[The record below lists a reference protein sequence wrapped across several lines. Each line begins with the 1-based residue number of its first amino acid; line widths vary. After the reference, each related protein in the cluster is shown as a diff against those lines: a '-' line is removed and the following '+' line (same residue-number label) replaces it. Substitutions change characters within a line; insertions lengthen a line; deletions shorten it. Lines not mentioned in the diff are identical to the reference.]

1 MIILRKQYK
10 EIPYNK
16 ENIEKY
22 KSKNNLL
29 KHARSD
35 KNTEGIMLIDKN
47 TNDLIGY
54 IAWEDNYIIALEVLS
69 DYRGSGYG
77 DILLEKAIKSGC
89 SKLSVSKKN
98 TVAINLYK
106 KYGFKR
112 TKDIND
118 KVIEMEL
125 KS

>member
-22 KSKNNLL
+22 KSSDNLL

-35 KNTEGIMLIDKN
+35 KNTDGIMLVDKN

-69 DYRGSGYG
+69 DYRGSGFG
-77 DILLEKAIKSGC
+77 DILLEKAIKNGC
-89 SKLSVSKKN
+89 SMLSVSKKN

-118 KVIEMEL
+118 KVIEMKL
-125 KS
+125 N

>member
-1 MIILRKQYK
+1 MK
-10 EIPYNK
+10 
-16 ENIEKY
+16 KY
-22 KSKNNLL
+22 KSKDNLL

-35 KNTEGIMLIDKN
+35 KNTEGIMLLDKN
-47 TNDLIGY
+47 TNNLIGY

-69 DYRGSGYG
+69 DYRGSGFG

-106 KYGFKR
+106 KYGFKH

-118 KVIEMEL
+118 KVIEME
-125 KS
+125 

>member
-22 KSKNNLL
+22 KSKDNLL

-35 KNTEGIMLIDKN
+35 KNTEGIMLLDKN

-106 KYGFKR
+106 KYGFKH

-125 KS
+125 K

>member
-1 MIILRKQYK
+1 MIIILRKQYK
-10 EIPYNK
+10 EILYNK

-22 KSKNNLL
+22 KSKDNLL
-29 KHARSD
+29 KHARFD
-35 KNTEGIMLIDKN
+35 KNTKGIMLVDKN

-69 DYRGSGYG
+69 DYRGSGFG
-77 DILLEKAIKSGC
+77 NILLEKAIKSGC

-98 TVAINLYK
+98 IVAINLYK
-106 KYGFKR
+106 KYGFKH

-125 KS
+125 K

>member
-22 KSKNNLL
+22 KSSDNLL

-35 KNTEGIMLIDKN
+35 KNTDGIMLLDKN

-54 IAWEDNYIIALEVLS
+54 IAWENDYIIALEVLS
-69 DYRGSGYG
+69 DYRGSGFG

-89 SKLSVSKKN
+89 NKLSVSKKN

-106 KYGFKR
+106 KHGFIIDKN
-112 TKDIND
+112 IND
-118 KVIEMEL
+118 KVVEMKL
-125 KS
+125 K

>member
-35 KNTEGIMLIDKN
+35 KNTEGIMLVDKN

-69 DYRGSGYG
+69 DYRGSGFG

-98 TVAINLYK
+98 TVAYNLYK
-106 KYGFKR
+106 KYGFKQ

-125 KS
+125 K

>member
-22 KSKNNLL
+22 KSSDNLL

-35 KNTEGIMLIDKN
+35 KNTEGIMLVDKN

-69 DYRGSGYG
+69 DYRGSGFG
-77 DILLEKAIKSGC
+77 NILLEKAIKSGC

-98 TVAINLYK
+98 TIAINLYK
-106 KYGFKR
+106 KYGFKH

-125 KS
+125 K

>member
-22 KSKNNLL
+22 KSKDNLL

-35 KNTEGIMLIDKN
+35 KNTEGIMLVDKN

-69 DYRGSGYG
+69 DYRGNGFG

-89 SKLSVSKKN
+89 SRLSVSKKN
-98 TVAINLYK
+98 TIAINLYK
-106 KYGFKR
+106 KYGFKQ

-125 KS
+125 K

>member
-10 EIPYNK
+10 EISYNK

-22 KSKNNLL
+22 KSSDNLL

-47 TNDLIGY
+47 TNNLIGY

-69 DYRGSGYG
+69 DYRGSGFG

-106 KYGFKR
+106 KYGFKH

-118 KVIEMEL
+118 KIIEMEL
-125 KS
+125 K